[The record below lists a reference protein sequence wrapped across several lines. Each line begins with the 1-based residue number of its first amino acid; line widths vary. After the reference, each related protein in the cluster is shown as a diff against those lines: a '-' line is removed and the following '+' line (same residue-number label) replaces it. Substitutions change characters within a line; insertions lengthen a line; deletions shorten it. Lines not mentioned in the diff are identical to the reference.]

1 MKKAAI
7 FIVEDEA
14 IVAEDIRET
23 VKKLGYSV
31 CGIARSGEV
40 AIEKVRETRPD
51 LVLMDIHLA
60 GPMDGVEA
68 ARQIYSLFKIP
79 VIYIT
84 AHADDELLE
93 RAKVTEPYG
102 YILKPYDERELH
114 SVIEMAQYKH
124 GMEQRLQERERTIR
138 ALANAIPD
146 AMMLLDRQK
155 QVIAINETMA
165 QRLDRNADQVTG
177 FPVAECN
184 KDGSLDTV
192 LRHLDAVIEYGRK
205 VQFEQQD
212 RGRWYEIALYPI
224 PDIDRSLAWIVIQYH
239 DITDRKE
246 FEDHL
251 KREGISQIEH
261 NMEQFQILNDQI
273 RNPLQAIMGYIDLDC
288 ILFRPKIGEQI
299 KKIDNIIARL
309 DHGWVESEKVRNF
322 LLRHYRHDRENM
334 TDGNKHPSEGGRI

>member
-7 FIVEDEA
+7 FIVEDEV
-14 IVAEDIRET
+14 IVAEDIRQT
-23 VKKLGYSV
+23 INTLGYSV
-31 CGIARSGEV
+31 SGIARSGEV

-60 GPMDGVEA
+60 GGMDGVET

-165 QRLDRNADQVTG
+165 QRLGRNADQVTG

-239 DITDRKE
+239 DITDHKE
-246 FEDHL
+246 FEAQL
-251 KREGISQIEH
+251 SKEGISRIEH

-288 ILFRPKIGEQI
+288 ARFRPKIGEQI

-309 DHGWVESEKVRNF
+309 DHGWVESEKVRSF

-334 TDGNKHPSEGGRI
+334 TDGNKHPSEGGQT

>member
-1 MKKAAI
+1 MEKAAV
-7 FIVEDEA
+7 FIVEDES
-14 IVAEDIRET
+14 IVAEDIRQTIEN
-23 VKKLGYSV
+23 LGYSV
-31 CGIARSGEV
+31 SGIARSGED
-40 AIEKVRETRPD
+40 ALEKIRETQPD

-60 GPMDGVEA
+60 GAMDGIEV
-68 ARQIYSLFKIP
+68 ARQVHELFKIP

-84 AHADDELLE
+84 AHADDELLA

-102 YILKPYDERELH
+102 YILKPYDERELY

-124 GMEQRLQERERTIR
+124 RMEQRLAERERTIR

-146 AMMLLDRQK
+146 AIMLLDRQK
-155 QVIAINETMA
+155 RVIAINETMA
-165 QRLDRNADQVTG
+165 QRLGRNADRVTG

-205 VQFEQQD
+205 VRFEQQD

-239 DITDRKE
+239 DITDHKE
-246 FEDHL
+246 FEAQL
-251 KREGISQIEH
+251 SKEGISQIEH

-288 ILFRPKIGEQI
+288 TVFTPKIKEQI
-299 KKIDNIIARL
+299 QLIDTLVARL
-309 DHGWVESEKVRNF
+309 DKGWMESEKVRSF
-322 LLRHYRHDRENM
+322 LLLHYRHGRD
-334 TDGNKHPSEGGRI
+334 TVTGGKGKDLQGGQT

>member
-7 FIVEDEA
+7 FIVEDELIA
-14 IVAEDIRET
+14 AEDIRQT
-23 VKKLGYSV
+23 INTLGYSV
-31 CGIARSGEV
+31 SGIARSGEV

-51 LVLMDIHLA
+51 LILMDIHLA
-60 GPMDGVEA
+60 GTMDGIEA
-68 ARQIYSLFKIP
+68 ARQIHSLFGIP

-124 GMEQRLQERERTIR
+124 RMEQQLQESERTIR

-146 AMMLLDRQK
+146 AMMLLDPKRHI
-155 QVIAINETMA
+155 IALNEPMA
-165 QRLDRNADQVTG
+165 QRLDQNSWQVMG
-177 FPVAECN
+177 SPVAEFN
-184 KDGSLDTV
+184 RDGSLNNV
-192 LRHLDAVIEYGRK
+192 FNRLDAVIEDSRS
-205 VQFEQQD
+205 VQFEQKD
-212 RGRWYEIALYPI
+212 GDRWYEITLYPI
-224 PDIDRSLAWIVIQYH
+224 PDIDRSLTRIAVQYH

-246 FEDHL
+246 FEDQL
-251 KREGISQIEH
+251 KKEGVSQIEH

-288 ILFRPKIGEQI
+288 IQFRPHIGEQI
-299 KKIDNIIARL
+299 KKIDNIITRL
-309 DHGWVESEKVRNF
+309 DRGWVESEKVRNF
-322 LLRHYRHDRENM
+322 LLRHYRHDRGNM
-334 TDGNKHPSEGGRI
+334 TDGNKHPSEGGQT

>member
-7 FIVEDEA
+7 FIVEDELIA
-14 IVAEDIRET
+14 AEDIRQT
-23 VKKLGYSV
+23 INTLGYSV
-31 CGIARSGEV
+31 SGIARSGEV

-60 GPMDGVEA
+60 GAMDGIEA
-68 ARQIYSLFKIP
+68 ARQIHSLFGIP

-124 GMEQRLQERERTIR
+124 RMEQQLQESERTIR

-146 AMMLLDRQK
+146 AIMLLDTQRHI
-155 QVIAINETMA
+155 IALNEKMA
-165 QRLDRNADQVTG
+165 QRLGQNTGRVINSPVTE
-177 FPVAECN
+177 FN
-184 KDGSLDTV
+184 RDGLLNMV
-192 LRHLDAVIEYGRK
+192 LSHLDAMIEYSRFI
-205 VQFEQQD
+205 QFEQKD
-212 RGRWYEIALYPI
+212 GERWFEIALYPI
-224 PDIDRSLAWIVIQYH
+224 PDIDGSLTRIAVQYH
-239 DITDRKE
+239 DINDRKE
-246 FEDHL
+246 FEDQL
-251 KREGISQIEH
+251 KKEGVSQLEH

-288 ILFRPKIGEQI
+288 ARFRPKIEEQI
-299 KKIDNIIARL
+299 KNIDAIITRL
-309 DHGWVESEKVRNF
+309 DQGWLESEKVRNF
-322 LLRHYRHDRENM
+322 LLRHYCHGKGDLAGGERE
-334 TDGNKHPSEGGRI
+334 SFQGGQT

>member
-14 IVAEDIRET
+14 IVAEDIRQMINT
-23 VKKLGYSV
+23 LGYSV
-31 CGIARSGEV
+31 TGIARSGEV
-40 AIEKVRETRPD
+40 AIDKVRETRPD
-51 LVLMDIHLA
+51 LILMDIHLA
-60 GPMDGVEA
+60 GPMDGIEA
-68 ARQIYSLFKIP
+68 ARQIHSLFGIP
-79 VIYIT
+79 VIYMT

-102 YILKPYDERELH
+102 YILKPYNERELH
-114 SVIEMAQYKH
+114 SVIEMAHYKH

-165 QRLDRNADQVTG
+165 QRFGRNADQVTG
-177 FPVAECN
+177 FPLAEFN

-224 PDIDRSLAWIVIQYH
+224 LDTDRSLARIVIQYH
-239 DITDRKE
+239 DITDHKE
-246 FEDHL
+246 FEAQL
-251 KREGISQIEH
+251 SKEGISRIEH

-288 ILFRPKIGEQI
+288 ARFRPKIGEQI

-309 DHGWVESEKVRNF
+309 DHGWVESEKVRSF
-322 LLRHYRHDRENM
+322 LLRHYRPDRENM
-334 TDGNKHPSEGGRI
+334 TDGNKHPSEGGQT

>member
-1 MKKAAI
+1 MEKAAI

-60 GPMDGVEA
+60 GLMDGIEV
-68 ARQIYSLFKIP
+68 ARQIHSRFGIP

-84 AHADDELLE
+84 AYADDELLE

-124 GMEQRLQERERTIR
+124 GIEQKLQESTRTIR

-146 AMMLLDRQK
+146 AIMLLDPQHRI
-155 QVIAINETMA
+155 IALNEPMA
-165 QRLDRNADQVTG
+165 QRLGQDTG
-177 FPVAECN
+177 RVIGSPVAGFN
-184 KDGSLDTV
+184 RDGSLNTV
-192 LRHLDAVIEYGRK
+192 LHSLETVMGSSCR
-205 VQFEQQD
+205 VQFEESD
-212 RGRWYEIALYPI
+212 GGRWFEITLYPI
-224 PDIDRSLAWIVIQYH
+224 PDIDGSLTRIAVQYH
-239 DITDRKE
+239 DINDRKE
-246 FEDHL
+246 FEDQL
-251 KREGISQIEH
+251 KGEGISQLEQ

-288 ILFRPKIGEQI
+288 AKFRPQIGEQI
-299 KKIDNIIARL
+299 KNIDTIITRL
-309 DHGWVESEKVRNF
+309 DHGWMESEKVRNF
-322 LLRHYRHDRENM
+322 LLRHYRHGKGDLAAGERE
-334 TDGNKHPSEGGRI
+334 SSQGGQT

>member
-7 FIVEDEA
+7 FIVEDEL
-14 IVAEDIRET
+14 IVAEDIRQIINT
-23 VKKLGYSV
+23 LGYSV
-31 CGIARSGEV
+31 TGIARSGEL

-60 GPMDGVEA
+60 GAMDGVEA
-68 ARQIYSLFKIP
+68 ARQIYSLFGIP

-102 YILKPYDERELH
+102 YIIKPYDERELH

-146 AMMLLDRQK
+146 AIMLLDPQK

-165 QRLDRNADQVTG
+165 QWLGRNADQVTG
-177 FPVAECN
+177 FPVAEFN
-184 KDGSLDTV
+184 NDGSLDTV

-239 DITDRKE
+239 DITDHKE
-246 FEDHL
+246 FEAQL
-251 KREGISQIEH
+251 SKEGISRIEH

-273 RNPLQAIMGYIDLDC
+273 RNPLQAIMGYIELDC
-288 ILFRPKIGEQI
+288 TVFTPKIKEQI
-299 KKIDNIIARL
+299 QHIDTLVARL
-309 DHGWVESEKVRNF
+309 DKAWMESEKVRSF
-322 LLRHYRHDRENM
+322 LLRHYRHGKGNLTGGDRE
-334 TDGNKHPSEGGRI
+334 SSQGGQT